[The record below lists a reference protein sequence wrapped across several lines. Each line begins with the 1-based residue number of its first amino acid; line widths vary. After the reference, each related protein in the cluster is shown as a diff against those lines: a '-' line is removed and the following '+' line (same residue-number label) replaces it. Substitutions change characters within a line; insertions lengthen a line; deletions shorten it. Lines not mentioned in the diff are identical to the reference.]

1 MMLSKFSGLRAAA
14 LGLLLVAAP
23 LNMAMAQESVVEA
36 LGVPGPIEFMGDAYA
51 LSWTSHPAADYYKQ
65 EYLPEGQQAE
75 RYTAMFMVDAL
86 TSAATTQAA
95 ANGQI
100 AGLEQRK
107 AADPMVNYHQIT
119 NSETGEVVLDFL
131 LSDSSGSTPILEW
144 NAYRYAKLG
153 DGVALYAISRRAYG
167 VDGDAFL
174 ADLAKMR
181 EDNIAALTALE
192 LPPITPAE

>member
-1 MMLSKFSGLRAAA
+1 MTLSTLSGLRAAA
-14 LGLLLVAAP
+14 LGLMLVAAP
-23 LNMAMAQESVVEA
+23 LSIARAQETVVEA

-51 LSWTSHPAADYYKQ
+51 LSWTSHPAPDYFKQ
-65 EYLPEGQQAE
+65 EYLPEGQQSGS
-75 RYTAMFMVDAL
+75 YTAMFMIDAV
-86 TSAATTQAA
+86 TSEATPQAA

-107 AADPMVNYHQIT
+107 ATDPMVNYSQIT
-119 NSETGEVVLDFL
+119 NAETGEVVLDFL
-131 LSDSSGSTPILEW
+131 LSDSSGDTHILEW

-167 VDGDAFL
+167 DDGDAFL
-174 ADLAKMR
+174 AELGKIR
-181 EDNIAALTALE
+181 QDNVAALTALD